1 METIFDLYDL
11 LARPLGWLFAVA
23 AAVTIVGM
31 SVALSSLPYDLLAR
45 MTYPGSRP
53 ARVAGWAI
61 GIVLF
66 VPVTYLLWR
75 VARFAGGYIG
85 SSEYPLHHVVR
96 LIFG

>member
-1 METIFDLYDL
+1 METILDLYDL
-11 LARPLGWLFAVA
+11 LARPTGWLIAAGAGVTIIGMAVA
-23 AAVTIVGM
+23 C
-31 SVALSSLPYDLLAR
+31 SSLPHAVLTDR
-45 MTYPGSRP
+45 GSRLG
-53 ARVAGWAI
+53 RVAGWAI